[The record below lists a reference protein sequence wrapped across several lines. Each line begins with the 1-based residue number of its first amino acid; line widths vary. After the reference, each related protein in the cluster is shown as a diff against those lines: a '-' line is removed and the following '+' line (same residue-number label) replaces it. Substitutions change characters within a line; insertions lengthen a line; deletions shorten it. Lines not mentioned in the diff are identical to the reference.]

1 MIFVPFAR
9 ILTTHSSL
17 HLLLL
22 LTIPPIHSSLFSIS
36 PYSLLLPPSPPV
48 LAAQS
53 LANIVKTSLGPV
65 GLDKMLVDDVGVRR
79 DPLPPVA
86 V

>member
-1 MIFVPFAR
+1 MCLSNLFTCFLPSFPQSF
-9 ILTTHSSL
+9 LPS
-17 HLLLL
+17 
-22 LTIPPIHSSLFSIS
+22 TI
-36 PYSLLLPPSPPV
+36 LPPEV

-79 DPLPPVA
+79 DRTHCLQ
-86 V
+86 